1 MKRICYGIGRS
12 RDGKGKVVDQHPL
25 PYTMCIH
32 TNVGGGWETMQVL
45 VMEKIEYENWA
56 QRSSANPPEHK
67 QP

>member
-12 RDGKGKVVDQHPL
+12 RDRKGKVVDQHPL

-45 VMEKIEYENWA
+45 VMELIEYGDKS
-56 QRSSANPPEHK
+56 QRGSADPSEHK

>member
-32 TNVGGGWETMQVL
+32 TNVGGVGNDAGTG
-45 VMEKIEYENWA
+45 NG
-56 QRSSANPPEHK
+56 ND
-67 QP
+67 